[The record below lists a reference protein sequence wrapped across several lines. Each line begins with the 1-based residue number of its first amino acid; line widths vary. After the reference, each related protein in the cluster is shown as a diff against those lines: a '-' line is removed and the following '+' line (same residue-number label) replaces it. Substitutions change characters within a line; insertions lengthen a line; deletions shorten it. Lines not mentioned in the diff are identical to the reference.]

1 MFCKIICTC
10 IYVLLLFLQVIPRSP
25 LNVRPVTKQLVFSAQ
40 HIVAPKKLLS
50 ENNTS
55 SAVVVNQLKPLVP
68 ISLTCSPG
76 QRRAKIAFP
85 ITTASATTNNVVA
98 IRKQPPRVVLPDNN
112 QSLANSG
119 KPVSPL
125 ISPTRRSLSP
135 KEVVKGAYV
144 RMQDPTECLETSLDD
159 IKSVVKRSDSYRQAN
174 ANSPRLV
181 KSPNMLIS
189 LQKSR
194 SENAQGNHF
203 TSDRTDIW

>member
-1 MFCKIICTC
+1 MLVF
-10 IYVLLLFLQVIPRSP
+10 QVMPRSP
-25 LNVRPVTKQLVFSAQ
+25 LNVRPVTKQLMFTAQ
-40 HIVAPKKLLS
+40 HVVAPKKLLS
-50 ENNTS
+50 EQNPS
-55 SAVVVNQLKPLVP
+55 SGVVNQLKPLVP

-76 QRRAKIAFP
+76 QRRSKIAFP
-85 ITTASATTNNVVA
+85 LTTTTTTAITNNNVVN
-98 IRKQPPRVVLPDNN
+98 RKQSPKVVLPDNN
-112 QSLANSG
+112 RSPTNYG
-119 KPVSPL
+119 KTVSPL

-174 ANSPRLV
+174 SNSPRLA
-181 KSPNMLIS
+181 KSPNMLMS
-189 LQKSR
+189 LQKAR

>member
-1 MFCKIICTC
+1 MLVF
-10 IYVLLLFLQVIPRSP
+10 QVMPRSP
-25 LNVRPVTKQLVFSAQ
+25 LNVRPVTKQFMFSAQ
-40 HIVAPKKLLS
+40 HIVAPKNLLS
-50 ENNTS
+50 EQNHLSGVT
-55 SAVVVNQLKPLVP
+55 NQLKPLVP

-76 QRRAKIAFP
+76 QRRSKIAFP
-85 ITTASATTNNVVA
+85 LTTTAAITNNNVN
-98 IRKQPPRVVLPDNN
+98 RKQPTKVVLPDNN
-112 QSLANSG
+112 RSPTSCG

-159 IKSVVKRSDSYRQAN
+159 IKSVIKRSDSYRQAN
-174 ANSPRLV
+174 ANSPRLA

-189 LQKSR
+189 LQKAR